1 MKTLAVAITKNRKGK
16 HDGDYFGA
24 EMRAFAKRV
33 TDTQHAPAIRVEYK
47 DAPKWG
53 RRTGL
58 YDVITKV
65 QPETIALFCH
75 GTTRGLPDFGIG
87 LRNVADFAKVIADSR
102 KDDKFV
108 RIVLNAC
115 LCGRSRY
122 KYKPSRNTKNRSVP
136 LSEIRNADGFGMV
149 LAAELTKL
157 GIDSEVWCHLTA
169 GNSTSNP
176 MKVRIEGRLLWFKK
190 TLAMV
195 TRTKYWDIGTNRFD
209 YVYE

>member
-33 TDTQHAPAIRVEYK
+33 TDTQHVPAVRVEYK
-47 DAPKWG
+47 DIPKWG
-53 RRTGL
+53 RRKGL
-58 YDVITKV
+58 YDVIKQV

-87 LRNVADFAKVIADSR
+87 LRNVADLAKVIADSQGGLGSI
-102 KDDKFV
+102 

-122 KYKPSRNTKNRSVP
+122 KYKPSRNTKNRAVS

-149 LAAELTKL
+149 LAAELAKL
-157 GIDSEVWCHLTA
+157 NVDSEIWCHLTA
-169 GNSTSNP
+169 GNTTSNP
-176 MKVRIEGRLLWFKK
+176 FKVLIEGRIVWTTARAK
-190 TLAMV
+190 V